1 MRDVNR
7 ACFHEEHQTMIGCDE
22 RIYSFATIPN
32 AFLKSESPGF
42 CVDIVVYD
50 ITTVSG
56 EFIVLLSGD
65 VVFSRAAITLSHPTR
80 VVDSPA
86 LPVDRIQIASLI
98 S

>member
-1 MRDVNR
+1 MRDVDR

-22 RIYSFATIPN
+22 RKYSVATIPY
-32 AFLKSESPGF
+32 ALLKSESSGF
-42 CVDIVVYD
+42 CVDKLMYDSKTLSSESIV
-50 ITTVSG
+50 SS
-56 EFIVLLSGD
+56 SGD